1 MDHYHHHHHQSGGS
15 DPEGGG
21 PAVTLTVRLI
31 MQGKVGYI
39 DNWTVCVV
47 QSGARINISD
57 GTSTERLVTVTG
69 STEAVLKAF
78 ALIASKFE
86 EVRPTAGDP
95 APPALSGAKPPVTL
109 RLVVPDSQCGSLIG
123 KGGAK
128 IKEIREV
135 TGASVQVA
143 SEMLPNSTERTVT
156 ISGSAEAIS
165 KCIYQICCVMLE
177 SPPKG
182 PTIPYRPKPSMP
194 PVIFA
199 GGQAYTVQGSY
210 AIPHPDITQIPW
222 LLELHHYKVS
232 PVIADGGAAVWQ
244 LTKLHQLALQ
254 HSPLVAPQSEAA
266 AGVCLAAAASPL
278 QHVVTTTTTTEM
290 TIPNDLIGSVI
301 GKGGTKINEI
311 RRWPLALFYALLDIT
326 ALNSYIIFNYQIDK
340 KDQKERSTFI
350 VDLGRSL
357 IDEHLA
363 TRNLNSL
370 PLELQTTI
378 KKFKNNDGSSTSR
391 GSTMPQESDT
401 PKRCYKCPSK
411 NAGKVKTLCSV
422 CQLSAAVTSQYQD
435 LQLRG
440 RFQGPCGDHHR
451 QPRGHKHSAVL
462 DKLQVGG
469 VPAARRPAAASG
481 GLCSME
487 VCKPTTTTLLDPTAV
502 PLSQLVPLPSSSRH
516 LTTKLRTTPSSSS
529 SSTAKKSSAAAATDR
544 NNKFSPY

>member
-1 MDHYHHHHHQSGGS
+1 
-15 DPEGGG
+15 
-21 PAVTLTVRLI
+21 
-31 MQGKVGYI
+31 MQRK
-39 DNWTVCVV
+39 
-47 QSGARINISD
+47 SGARINISD

-210 AIPHPDITQIPW
+210 AIPHPD
-222 LLELHHYKVS
+222 
-232 PVIADGGAAVWQ
+232 

-311 RRWPLALFYALLDIT
+311 R
-326 ALNSYIIFNYQIDK
+326 
-340 KDQKERSTFI
+340 
-350 VDLGRSL
+350 
-357 IDEHLA
+357 
-363 TRNLNSL
+363 
-370 PLELQTTI
+370 
-378 KKFKNNDGSSTSR
+378 
-391 GSTMPQESDT
+391 
-401 PKRCYKCPSK
+401 
-411 NAGKVKTLCSV
+411 
-422 CQLSAAVTSQYQD
+422 QLSRANIKISNSEEGSKDRVVTITGSPEAINIAQY
-435 LQLRG
+435 LIN
-440 RFQGPCGDHHR
+440 
-451 QPRGHKHSAVL
+451 S
-462 DKLQVGG
+462 
-469 VPAARRPAAASG
+469 RRPAAASG